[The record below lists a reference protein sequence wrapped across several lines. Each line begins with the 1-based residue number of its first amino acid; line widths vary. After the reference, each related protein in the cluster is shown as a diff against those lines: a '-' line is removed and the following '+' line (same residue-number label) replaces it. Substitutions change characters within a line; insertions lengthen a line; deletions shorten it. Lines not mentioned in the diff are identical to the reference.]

1 MIRKHMT
8 YENTYRDDTRALDRK
23 QNLPT
28 RKKLTDSITLTHQLL
43 RDKVYAILISL

>member
-28 RKKLTDSITLTHQLL
+28 RKKLTDSYNSYTPVT
-43 RDKVYAILISL
+43 A